1 MFNSVDFP
9 CSMFV
14 MNGSVAWG
22 METLTYKNNQYY
34 RSLVIDVLSS
44 ESVTLSI
51 VSFFVYVYEPG
62 GAKWVMLWIG
72 CQLNDFIR
80 RSWLRDAWR
89 RLFMPVVPNRP
100 MSDQALALWLLGM
113 CSIFLK
119 WNCLEYGA
127 VLFWLDW
134 VGNKRSFITPI
145 DRLILTHWEFRM
157 CWRHCLSFCLP
168 LYACACVVCE

>member
-1 MFNSVDFP
+1 MYNQTSFSVEA
-9 CSMFV
+9 C
-14 MNGSVAWG
+14 
-22 METLTYKNNQYY
+22 TLLKPSARAVSCWKAILDKGRRN
-34 RSLVIDVLSS
+34 RSAGPSFF
-44 ESVTLSI
+44 SI
-51 VSFFVYVYEPG
+51 VVKILLWF
-62 GAKWVMLWIG
+62 MLWIG

-157 CWRHCLSFCLP
+157 CWRHCLSFFLP
-168 LYACACVVCE
+168 LYACACVVCA

>member
-1 MFNSVDFP
+1 M
-9 CSMFV
+9 
-14 MNGSVAWG
+14 
-22 METLTYKNNQYY
+22 
-34 RSLVIDVLSS
+34 IDVLSS

-51 VSFFVYVYEPG
+51 VLFFVYVYEPG
-62 GAKWVMLWIG
+62 GVNWMMFSLFGGLLLLASGLHPAASGCRCCSDCCRCCLDCCCCWLLGCRSAAAGCCSSQKQPTTRWLWIG

-80 RSWLRDAWR
+80 SWLPGAWR

-145 DRLILTHWEFRM
+145 D
-157 CWRHCLSFCLP
+157 
-168 LYACACVVCE
+168 